1 MQKNKKKKIWFSEL
15 AETKK
20 ILRKCNL
27 HSVCEESRCPNISE
41 CFRNKTATFLILGNV
56 CTRNCSFC
64 NVSKGR
70 PSVVDEDEPRRVAE
84 AVESL
89 GIEYVVVTSVTR
101 DDLADGGAGI
111 FARTVKEIKLSGR
124 KKCEVLIPDFRGD
137 ADSLKTVIESS
148 PEVISHNM
156 ETVRRLYPELRS
168 MADYGRSLNVLKK
181 VKESNPAQLT
191 KSGIML
197 GLGETGAEVIE
208 AMEDIAGTGCDF
220 LSIGQYLAPSNASYP
235 VKRHLLP
242 EEFEYYR
249 KRALELGFRYV
260 ESGTYVRTSYHASL
274 YLL

>member
-148 PEVISHNM
+148 PEVISHNI

-208 AMEDIAGTGCDF
+208 AMKDIAGTGCDF

-260 ESGTYVRTSYHASL
+260 ESGTYVRTSYNASR
-274 YLL
+274 YL